1 MSGLHSRLSVR
12 GLRLDVLSRGS
23 VRSVV
28 RKVNRERTYRTF
40 THREAVFRICCEA
53 VEAVESEIV
62 RQRRLLEDY
71 IARHPEFGTSLA
83 PLDVLGDAPEVA
95 QRMARAARRVG
106 VGPMAAVA
114 GAMAQ
119 CAAEA
124 ALQAGARDVI
134 VENGGDIYVQVT
146 DPVTIGLH
154 TGTSK
159 IGDRL
164 AFSLSA
170 RETPLSI
177 CSSSGKMGHSMSLG
191 QCDLATVVARDAAL
205 ADAAATE
212 AANLVKV
219 VDDVN
224 PALERIAGIEGIDGV
239 LIVKGDRVGL
249 AGRLPSLA
257 GARG

>member
-1 MSGLHSRLSVR
+1 
-12 GLRLDVLSRGS
+12 
-23 VRSVV
+23 
-28 RKVNRERTYRTF
+28 
-40 THREAVFRICCEA
+40 
-53 VEAVESEIV
+53 
-62 RQRRLLEDY
+62 
-71 IARHPEFGTSLA
+71 
-83 PLDVLGDAPEVA
+83 VA

-119 CAAEA
+119 CAAEG
-124 ALQAGARDVI
+124 ALKAGAREVI
-134 VENGGDIYVQVT
+134 VENGGDVYLQVA

-154 TGTSK
+154 TGTSEL
-159 IGDRL
+159 GDRL
-164 AFSLSA
+164 VFSLLA
-170 RETPLSI
+170 HETPLSI

-191 QCDLATVVARDAAL
+191 QCDLATVVAHDAAL

-212 AANLVKV
+212 AANLVKA

-257 GARG
+257 RSRG